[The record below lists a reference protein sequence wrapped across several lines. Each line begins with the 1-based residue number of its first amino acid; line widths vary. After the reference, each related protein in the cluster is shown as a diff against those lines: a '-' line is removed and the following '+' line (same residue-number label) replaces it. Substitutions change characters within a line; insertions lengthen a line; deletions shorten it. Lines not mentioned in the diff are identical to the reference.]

1 LLAFELSY
9 RHQDIIRPK
18 HFYLHSVPNT
28 NEGERQ
34 LDHIGGTTIN
44 STPGHLATALLF
56 TCLAVVACSDRKFA
70 NPAEHVSIDY
80 AMTDE
85 VLDWLQLIRDGAG
98 EDEIRESFMTHVAP
112 TEGCQSIVHHWERFM
127 EWDSD
132 KFLTFILEGLGRTG
146 RDGPL
151 ENADGS
157 LTALG
162 RRRML
167 WTSALE
173 NLDQLKRDV
182 ATLKQMHLTDTAAAL
197 AARYL
202 PQNAQLRANFYIVLF
217 GGSSAYSVGGENGFD
232 MLQMPRNEDGSFD
245 VEDALRTF
253 AHELHHTGFASL
265 NDSTVSDNT
274 KLVGILAAEGAPT
287 YFIDGFPGRADIYA
301 RSHDK
306 VQNDVARDWH
316 NHQKRLAELYTQAA
330 LDIERN
336 LTGEATFGDLFDSW
350 MGGIKGPAYVL
361 GTDMYATVDRYL
373 GLDSAKAVIGDY
385 RKLLTT
391 YNAAARKANA
401 CGAEYFIFD
410 DSLAAR
416 VSGIM
421 D

>member
-1 LLAFELSY
+1 M
-9 RHQDIIRPK
+9 
-18 HFYLHSVPNT
+18 
-28 NEGERQ
+28 
-34 LDHIGGTTIN
+34 N
-44 STPGHLATALLF
+44 STR
-56 TCLAVVACSDRKFA
+56 TCLAVILLFACLVLIGCSGEA
-70 NPAEHVSIDY
+70 AAGPADHVSIDY

-85 VLDWLQLIRDGAG
+85 ALNWLQIVKNGAE
-98 EDEIRESFMTHVAP
+98 EDEIREYFMTHVAP
-112 TEGCQSIVHHWERFM
+112 TEGCQSIVHHWARFM

-132 KFLTFILEGLGRTG
+132 KFLTFVLEGLGTIEC
-146 RDGPL
+146 DGPL

-157 LTALG
+157 LTGLG

-202 PQNAQLRANFYIVLF
+202 PSNAQLNARFYIVLF

-232 MLQMPRNEDGSFD
+232 MLQMPRNDDGSLD

-265 NDSTVSDNT
+265 NDSIVSSNT
-274 KLVGILAAEGAPT
+274 RLAGILAAEGAPT
-287 YFIDGFPGRADIYA
+287 YFIDGYPGRAGVYE

-306 VQNDVARDWH
+306 MQNDVARDWH
-316 NHQKRLAELYTQAA
+316 KHQERLPELYAQAA
-330 LDIERN
+330 VDIERN
-336 LTGEATFGDLFDSW
+336 RTGEVPPDELFSYW
-350 MGGIKGPAYVL
+350 MGGIKGRAYVL
-361 GTDMYATVDRYL
+361 GADMYATIDRYL
-373 GLDSAKAVIGDY
+373 GLDSAKAVMADH
-385 RKLLTT
+385 RKLLTI

-401 CGAEYFIFD
+401 GGAECFLFD
-410 DSLAAR
+410 DSLAMQLANSR
-416 VSGIM
+416 V

>member
-1 LLAFELSY
+1 M
-9 RHQDIIRPK
+9 
-18 HFYLHSVPNT
+18 
-28 NEGERQ
+28 
-34 LDHIGGTTIN
+34 N
-44 STPGHLATALLF
+44 STPTHLAIVLLLA
-56 TCLAVVACSDRKFA
+56 CLVLVACSGQKTA

-80 AMTDE
+80 KMTDE
-85 VLDWLQLIRDGAG
+85 ALDWLQLIRDGA
-98 EDEIRESFMTHVAP
+98 DNNEIREYFMTHVAP

-132 KFLTFILEGLGRTG
+132 KFLTFVLEGLGKIEC
-146 RDGPL
+146 DGPL

-157 LTALG
+157 LTGLG

-167 WTSALE
+167 WTWALE
-173 NLDQLKRDV
+173 NFDQLKRDV

-202 PQNAQLRANFYIVLF
+202 PQNAQLKADFYIVLF

-232 MLQMPRNEDGSFD
+232 MLQMPRSEDGSLD

-253 AHELHHTGFASL
+253 AHELHHTGFAWL
-265 NDSTVSDNT
+265 NDSIVSDNT

-287 YFIDGFPGRADIYA
+287 YFIDGFPARADIYA

-306 VQNDVARDWH
+306 LQSDVARDWRK
-316 NHQKRLAELYTQAA
+316 HQKRLPELYAQAA

-336 LTGEATFGDLFDSW
+336 FTGEATIGELFDTW

-361 GTDMYATVDRYL
+361 GADMYAIIDRYL

-385 RKLLTT
+385 RKLLTI

-401 CGAEYFIFD
+401 GGAEYFLFD
-410 DSLAAR
+410 DSLATR
-416 VSGIM
+416 VTGS
-421 D
+421 

>member
-1 LLAFELSY
+1 M
-9 RHQDIIRPK
+9 
-18 HFYLHSVPNT
+18 
-28 NEGERQ
+28 
-34 LDHIGGTTIN
+34 N
-44 STPGHLATALLF
+44 STHSHLATALLL
-56 TCLAVVACSDRKFA
+56 TCLALAACSNRKAA

-80 AMTDE
+80 TMTDE
-85 VLDWLQLIRDGAG
+85 ALDWLQLIKDGAG
-98 EDEIRESFMTHVAP
+98 KDEIREYFMTHVAP
-112 TEGCQSIVHHWERFM
+112 AEGCQSIVHHWERFM

-132 KFLTFILEGLGRTG
+132 RFLTFVLEGLGKIECDR
-146 RDGPL
+146 PL

-182 ATLKQMHLTDTAAAL
+182 ATLKQMRLTDTAAAL

-202 PQNAQLRANFYIVLF
+202 PQNAQLRADFCIVLF
-217 GGSSAYSVGGENGFD
+217 GGSSACSIGGENGFG
-232 MLQMPRNEDGSFD
+232 MLQMPRKEDGSLDF
-245 VEDALRTF
+245 EDALRTF

-265 NDSTVSDNT
+265 NDSIVSNNT

-287 YFIDGFPGRADIYA
+287 YFIDGFPGQADIYA

-306 VQNDVARDWH
+306 IQNDVARDWYKH
-316 NHQKRLAELYTQAA
+316 RKRLPELYAQAA

-336 LTGEATFGDLFDSW
+336 LTGEASTGELFDTW

-361 GTDMYATVDRYL
+361 GADMYATIDRYL
-373 GLDSAKAVIGDY
+373 GLDSAKAVIGDH
-385 RKLLTT
+385 RKLLTI

-401 CGAEYFIFD
+401 GGEECFLFD
-410 DSLAAR
+410 DSLAIRLAG
-416 VSGIM
+416 S
-421 D
+421 